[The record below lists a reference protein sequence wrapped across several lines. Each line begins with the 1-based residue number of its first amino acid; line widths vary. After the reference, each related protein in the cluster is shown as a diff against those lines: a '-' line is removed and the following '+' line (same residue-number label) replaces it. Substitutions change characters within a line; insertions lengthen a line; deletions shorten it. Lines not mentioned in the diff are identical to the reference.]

1 VEAWRRAQ
9 QLRLGLADDNLD
21 RYRARM
27 STSDAKTI
35 ITPAMQRGKR
45 VAGPGIR
52 LLSERGTAR
61 GLVVTMTPGRVI
73 A

>member
-1 VEAWRRAQ
+1 
-9 QLRLGLADDNLD
+9 
-21 RYRARM
+21 M